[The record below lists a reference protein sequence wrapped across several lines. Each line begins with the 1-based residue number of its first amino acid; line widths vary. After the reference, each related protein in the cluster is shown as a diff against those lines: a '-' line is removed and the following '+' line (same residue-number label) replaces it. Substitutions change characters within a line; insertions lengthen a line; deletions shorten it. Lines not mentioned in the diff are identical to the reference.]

1 VLALEEMQRRR
12 KKGYVPAAAFL
23 NAYLGLDDKEQ
34 SFTWLERAAEER
46 SNMLMLL
53 KVHLVRFTP
62 RRRPV
67 CRVFAASEPPVL
79 T

>member
-1 VLALEEMQRRR
+1 MQRRR
-12 KKGYVPAAAFL
+12 KKGYLPAAAFL

-34 SFTWLERAAEER
+34 SLTWLERAAEEL
-46 SNMLMLL
+46 SNMLILL
-53 KVHLVRFTP
+53 KVHLVRFTL
-62 RRRPV
+62 RRPPV